1 MSAVWHQFEAVCR
14 VSPSLE
20 EPSRWSFRKS
30 PVSSEDGAG
39 PYEVPWAPGLEYGF
53 RDQGYGLIES
63 TADRFTNTHQQR
75 GCRGIMEAGIVG
87 LPNVGKST
95 LFNALT
101 SSKSAQSANY
111 PFCTI
116 EPNEGVVSVP
126 DDRLRRISQHI
137 VPKKLVPAA
146 LKLVDIAGIVKG
158 ASEGQGLG
166 NKFLTHIR
174 EVDAILQVVRCFE
187 DPDVIHVTGKVN
199 PVSDIE
205 TIEIELMLADIQT
218 LDNALSKAERTAK
231 SGDKEAK
238 LRVEVIRKCLTHLAT
253 DEPLRKLTFE
263 EGEAKVVSSFG
274 LMTAKPILYV
284 ANVDENDLE
293 GQGPLVQQVREFAAK
308 IGASVVPVCA
318 KLEAEIAE
326 LDEADRAEM
335 LAGAGLA
342 EPSLAALARETYRVL
357 GYHSYFTAGEMEV
370 RAWTIPIGA
379 TAPQAAG
386 VIHTDFEKGFIRA
399 EIYTLNDLET
409 YKTEKDIRQAGKL
422 RVEGKAYVMQDGDIC
437 HFLFN

>member
-1 MSAVWHQFEAVCR
+1 
-14 VSPSLE
+14 
-20 EPSRWSFRKS
+20 
-30 PVSSEDGAG
+30 
-39 PYEVPWAPGLEYGF
+39 
-53 RDQGYGLIES
+53 
-63 TADRFTNTHQQR
+63 
-75 GCRGIMEAGIVG
+75 MEAGIVG

-101 SSKSAQSANY
+101 MSKAAQSANY

-126 DDRLRRISQHI
+126 DNRLQRITQYI
-137 VPKKLVPAA
+137 VPKKIVPAA

-187 DPDVIHVTGKVN
+187 DPDVIHVSGNVN

-218 LDNALSKAERTAK
+218 LENSLSKAERTAK
-231 SGDKEAK
+231 SGDKDAK
-238 LRVEVIRKCLTHLAT
+238 QRVEVIKKCLAHLTT
-253 DEPLRKLTFE
+253 DQPLRKLTFDE
-263 EGEAKVVSSFG
+263 NEAKIVASYG

-284 ANVDENDLE
+284 ANVDENDLAGE
-293 GQGPLVQQVREFAAK
+293 GTLVQQVRDFATK
-308 IGASVVPVCA
+308 VGAAVVPVCA

-342 EPSLAALARETYRVL
+342 EPALAVLARAAYRVL
-357 GYHSYFTAGEMEV
+357 GLQSYFTAGEIEV

-399 EIYTLNDLET
+399 EVYSLEDLET
-409 YKTEKDIRQAGKL
+409 YKSEKEIRAAGKL

-437 HFLFN
+437 HFLFNS

>member
-1 MSAVWHQFEAVCR
+1 
-14 VSPSLE
+14 
-20 EPSRWSFRKS
+20 
-30 PVSSEDGAG
+30 
-39 PYEVPWAPGLEYGF
+39 
-53 RDQGYGLIES
+53 
-63 TADRFTNTHQQR
+63 
-75 GCRGIMEAGIVG
+75 MEAGIVG

-95 LFNALT
+95 LFYALT
-101 SSKSAQSANY
+101 MSKAAQSANY

-126 DDRLRRISQHI
+126 DDRLRRISQYI
-137 VPKKLVPAA
+137 IPKKLVPAA

-187 DPDVIHVTGKVN
+187 DPDVIHVTGTVN

-218 LDNALSKAERTAK
+218 LENSLSKAERTAK
-231 SGDKEAK
+231 SGDKDAK
-238 LRVEVIRKCLTHLAT
+238 MRVEVIKKCLAHLAT
-253 DEPLRKLTFE
+253 DEPLRKMEFDE
-263 EGEAKVVSSFG
+263 NESKVVSSYG

-293 GQGPLVQQVREFAAK
+293 GKGKLVQQVRDFASK
-308 IGASVVPVCA
+308 VGASVVPVCA

-335 LAGAGLA
+335 LAGAGLE
-342 EPSLAALARETYRVL
+342 EPSLAALAREAYRVL
-357 GYHSYFTAGEMEV
+357 GLQSYFTAGEMEV

-399 EIYTLNDLET
+399 EVYTLADLET
-409 YKTEKDIRQAGKL
+409 YKSEKEIRSAGKL
-422 RVEGKAYVMQDGDIC
+422 RVEGKSYVMQDGDIC